1 MNTILNKNMKVEMNQ
16 DKNCITVISTINIE
30 DFYCTE
36 SYDNNNN
43 DIRRFFLDCN
53 THTFV
58 GVARLKDDDEIDIK
72 TAKNIAQSKMERQFY
87 KFINKCLLEERKAI
101 IERMRYIDNQISKTK
116 HNIKSISNH
125 IIDIAYPKGSK
136 FPLSH

>member
-1 MNTILNKNMKVEMNQ
+1 MNAILNKNMKVEMNQ

-36 SYDNNNN
+36 NYYDDKYINN
-43 DIRRFFLDCN
+43 DIRRFFLDNN

-58 GVARLKDDDEIDIK
+58 GVARLKDDDEINIEN
-72 TAKNIAQSKMERQFY
+72 AKNIAQSKMERQFY
-87 KFINKCLLEERKAI
+87 KFINKCLLEEKKTI
-101 IERMRYIDNQISKTK
+101 TEHMKYIDNQISKTK

-125 IIDIAYPKGSK
+125 IMDIAYPKD
-136 FPLSH
+136 